1 MITDDKRVMKRL
13 IVRCEYSFSP
23 NSMISVEN
31 SSLQH
36 YMRNKR

>member
-1 MITDDKRVMKRL
+1 MITNDKRVMKRL

-31 SSLQH
+31 SIQQ